1 MNLLEII
8 KETGELPLR
17 FNLNSGERVV
27 LSICEI
33 PTGGVLLY
41 YHEVISGSIVL
52 HEVGR
57 TKEQA
62 IESMKET
69 IEWMSK

>member
-1 MNLLEII
+1 MDLLEII
-8 KETGELPLR
+8 KQTGELPSA
-17 FNLNSGERVV
+17 FNLNSGEQIV
-27 LSICEI
+27 LSLCEI

-41 YHEVISGSIVL
+41 YHEELSGSIVL
-52 HEVGR
+52 HAVGR